1 MENIPVLPVF
11 FRYCRRMARAFLLAG
26 LGFGMMFLV
35 TLLYRAPLAL
45 PTYACCLV
53 GTVGL
58 VFFGF
63 GFARYYRRHAV
74 LRMLLAQCGTKLA
87 ELPEPRDLLDE
98 DYHALIE
105 TLEANRIAAEAEAAR
120 AQSDAEEYYTLWS
133 HQIKTPLASM
143 RLLLQESPGMER
155 RDAFVQELFLA
166 EQYTDLVL
174 GYLRLGSIHTD
185 LDPQTRALEPLVR
198 GTVKRMSALFIYNK
212 NISLQIAPLPDMIVT
227 DAKWFSFVLE
237 QLLTNAV
244 KYTPAGMVRV
254 YPDPAQPDTLVIE
267 DTGIGIRAEDL
278 PRIFERGF
286 TGGNGRGGQRSTG
299 IGLYLCREVL
309 RKLGHAISITSEP
322 GVGTAVRVCF
332 ARGKIE
338 VE

>member
-11 FRYCRRMARAFLLAG
+11 FCYCRRMARAFLLAG
-26 LGFGMMFLV
+26 LGGGTLFLV
-35 TLLYRAPLAL
+35 TALYRAPLEL
-45 PTYACCLV
+45 PVYACSLV
-53 GTVGL
+53 GAVGL

-98 DYHALIE
+98 DTHAIIE
-105 TLEANRIAAEAEAAR
+105 ALEAGRIAAEAESAR

-133 HQIKTPLASM
+133 HQIKTPLAAM
-143 RLLLQESPGMER
+143 RLLLQDSPGLAAR
-155 RDAFVQELFLA
+155 GAFAQELFLA
-166 EQYTDLVL
+166 EQYADMVL
-174 GYLRLGSIHTD
+174 GYLRLGSIHAD

-212 NISLQIAPLPDMIVT
+212 SVSLQIAPLPGTIVT

-244 KYTPAGMVRV
+244 KYTPTGMVRI
-254 YPDPAQPDTLVIE
+254 YPDPAQPGTLVIE

-309 RKLGHAISITSEP
+309 QKLGHTISITSTP
-322 GVGTAVRVCF
+322 GVGTAVRVGY

>member
-1 MENIPVLPVF
+1 MENIPMLPVF
-11 FRYCRRMARAFLLAG
+11 FRYCRRMGRAFLLAG
-26 LGFGMMFLV
+26 LGFGMLFLV
-35 TLLYRAPLAL
+35 TILYRAPIEL
-45 PTYACCLV
+45 PLYACSLV

-58 VFFGF
+58 LFFGF
-63 GFARYYRRHAV
+63 GFGRYYRRHAA

-120 AQSDAEEYYTLWS
+120 QQSDASEYYALWS
-133 HQIKTPLASM
+133 HQIKTPLAAM
-143 RLLLQESPGMER
+143 RLLLQDSPELAR
-155 RDAFVQELFLA
+155 RGAFAQELFLA
-166 EQYTDLVL
+166 EQYADMVL
-174 GYLRLGSIHTD
+174 GYQRLASIHAD
-185 LDPQTRALEPLVR
+185 LDPRALALEPLVR
-198 GTVKRMSALFIYNK
+198 ETVKRMSTLFIYNK
-212 NISLQIAPLPDMIVT
+212 NISLQIAPLPGTIVT

-244 KYTPAGMVRV
+244 KYTPAGMVRI
-254 YPDPAQPDTLVIE
+254 YPDAAAPDTLVIE
-267 DTGIGIRAEDL
+267 DTGIGIRAEEL

-309 RKLGHAISITSEP
+309 QKLGHTIAITSTP
-322 GVGTAVRVCF
+322 GVGTVVRVGY
-332 ARGKIE
+332 AREGIE

>member
-11 FRYCRRMARAFLLAG
+11 FCYCRRMARAFLLAG
-26 LGFGMMFLV
+26 LGGGTLFLV
-35 TLLYRAPLAL
+35 TALYRAPLEL
-45 PTYACCLV
+45 PVYACSLV
-53 GTVGL
+53 GAVGL

-98 DYHALIE
+98 DTHAIIE
-105 TLEANRIAAEAEAAR
+105 ALEAGRIAAEAESAR

-133 HQIKTPLASM
+133 HQIKTPLAAM
-143 RLLLQESPGMER
+143 RLLLQDSPGLAAR
-155 RDAFVQELFLA
+155 GAFAQELFLA
-166 EQYTDLVL
+166 EQYADMVL
-174 GYLRLGSIHTD
+174 GYLRLGSIHAD

-212 NISLQIAPLPDMIVT
+212 SVSLQIAPLPGTIVT

-244 KYTPAGMVRV
+244 KYTPAGMVRI
-254 YPDPAQPDTLVIE
+254 YPDPAQPGTLVIE

-309 RKLGHAISITSEP
+309 QKLGHTISITSTP
-322 GVGTAVRVCF
+322 GVGTAVRVGY